1 MKKILLLILVPLIIM
16 GCVKKE
22 MLFEIKGQIN
32 GIVVDENNLPVTG
45 AKVSLGSKNS
55 ITDEKGYFLISDLDV
70 GGKPKY
76 QVYIE
81 KEGYSSQVQEVV
93 FNTTIDTNGTST
105 SNTQVPLNNSV
116 VSIKVTLGG
125 LNDLKGKLILPQ
137 GISLNPTDTLKIEAK
152 ITINPSYT
160 QSVKLEEI
168 QGTINSDL
176 TFTLKNISKYG
187 TFTSGSSTE
196 KIVSNLKISLFINN
210 ESVASYIASLQNPDF
225 TKMTSEKINGVNTI
239 NLGNLDLSK
248 LYKITGKV
256 YKNIS
261 EVSKDGIKIPN
272 ALVALL
278 KSDGTEIKRVVS
290 DINGNYEFTE
300 VEAGSNYQL
309 KLLNSDSDKDGNIDY
324 WEKSNFEKFSII
336 SGQLGNKAINLWFD
350 DAGSYSISGTLY
362 AGNKEDVPVA
372 NAVVALF
379 SSNGLIDEVKTDSNG
394 LFQFTKVTAK
404 DVYMIAYDYDSDNN
418 GYINFIG
425 YKNSDAST
433 LKTKVSLNNTNLSNV
448 SGVELYAKVNSDE
461 PNYILKLKGGNF
473 FLVNSAGTVY
483 NQTTLASGDNIILN
497 FDKELSQSTL
507 DSIGALKT
515 KLVSIT
521 DISSGAT
528 IETLVTLDGSD
539 KKKLIV
545 APKSIL
551 SAGTYRIQLS
561 TELNTATAYNYG
573 VKNSINTQVLN
584 SMTLTIE
591 N

>member
-1 MKKILLLILVPLIIM
+1 MKRILLLILVPLIIM

-32 GIVVDENNLPVTG
+32 GIVVDENNLPVAG

-55 ITDEKGYFLISDLDV
+55 ISDEKGYFLISDLDV

-210 ESVASYIASLQNPDF
+210 ECVASYIASLQNPDF

-278 KSDGTEIKRVVS
+278 KSDGTEIKRVIS
-290 DINGNYEFTE
+290 DTNGNYEFTE

-448 SGVELYAKVNSDE
+448 SGIELYSKVNSDE

-473 FLVNSAGTVY
+473 G
-483 NQTTLASGDNIILN
+483 
-497 FDKELSQSTL
+497 
-507 DSIGALKT
+507 
-515 KLVSIT
+515 
-521 DISSGAT
+521 SGAK
-528 IETLVTLDGSD
+528 I
-539 KKKLIV
+539 KLI
-545 APKSIL
+545 
-551 SAGTYRIQLS
+551 
-561 TELNTATAYNYG
+561 
-573 VKNSINTQVLN
+573 
-584 SMTLTIE
+584 
-591 N
+591 